1 MTLSPATAPT
11 AAAEPTSSTV
21 RQITVLGLPL
31 LLGALSSSLSGIVD
45 TAMIGRY
52 GADELAA
59 VAGTSA
65 VFDVLSN
72 VVLASLV
79 GYQIL
84 APRLAGRQDPPG
96 MVRVLRSSAL
106 YCGGLAVALTVLC
119 LAAGGWLTGLV
130 VPGHAN
136 LIHLGAQYLAAR
148 APTLVLMVPF
158 VLLTA
163 TFNAH
168 KQPRYA
174 ALAGVVVN
182 VVNLLLDWALI
193 YGVGPFPR
201 LGALGNG
208 LATTIAWL
216 VGLLVLA
223 VAARRS
229 GLLSRLR
236 RPGPGP
242 GTEVDFPTSI
252 PRLAWPAI
260 VSSGLD
266 YASMA
271 IFFAIMGSIGE
282 DALAGGRIAFEIT
295 VLMFGIGGSFA
306 AASRILIGRALG
318 EGDRSGS
325 RALWRTGRYVLLG
338 PALLI
343 ALVLVLLPRWSALP
357 FTSFAPVLDAAAEA
371 MPLVAL
377 CIPLMAWT
385 LGNVSL
391 IRALGHT
398 RWDMWANLTAAIAIQ
413 LPLGWLLAD
422 AAGWGLAGAF
432 TAVVAY
438 WLARAV
444 FTEIVAHRL
453 LRPADPAVT

>member
-1 MTLSPATAPT
+1 MTVSPAAAPST
-11 AAAEPTSSTV
+11 AAEPTSSTA

-52 GADELAA
+52 GANELAA

-84 APRLAGRQDPPG
+84 APRFAGRQDPPG

-119 LAAGGWLTGLV
+119 LSAGGWLTGLV
-130 VPGHAN
+130 VPGHAD
-136 LIHLGAQYLAAR
+136 LTHLGAQYLAAR

-201 LGALGNG
+201 LGAMGNG

-236 RPGPGP
+236 RPGPG
-242 GTEVDFPTSI
+242 TEVDFSTSI
-252 PRLAWPAI
+252 PKLAWPAI

-282 DALAGGRIAFEIT
+282 NALAGGRIAFEIT

-325 RALWRTGRYVLLG
+325 RALWRTGRNVLLG

-343 ALVLVLLPRWSALP
+343 AVVLAVLPRWSALP
-357 FTSFAPVLDAAAEA
+357 FTSFGPVLDAAAEA

-385 LGNVSL
+385 LGNVGL

-422 AAGWGLAGAF
+422 VAGWGVTGAF

-444 FTEIVAHRL
+444 FTEVVAHRL
-453 LRPADPAVT
+453 LRTAEPAMT